1 MTRRLVVGSILG
13 GIVLFVWSAIAWM
26 LIPWPGE
33 PLHSFANEDAVA
45 QVITANAPGS
55 GNYLL
60 PNEPKRTAGMSDEQ
74 YKAAKLVAMDKMI
87 VGPMIFMA
95 VRLEPMGSM
104 GKLMVV
110 DFLSRIVLA
119 LIATFLLMQTSG
131 LSYAGR
137 VAFVTAIGVTIFLGG
152 SFEQWNWFSFSNAYL
167 LMEFG
172 GTVIGWILAALVIAK
187 VVTGKPARAHAR

>member
-1 MTRRLVVGSILG
+1 MTRQLVLGSILG

-33 PLHSFANEDAVA
+33 PFRSFANEDAVA
-45 QVITANAPGS
+45 QTLTANAPRS

-60 PNEPKRTAGMSDEQ
+60 PNEPKRTAGMTDEQ
-74 YKAAKLVAMDKMI
+74 YKAVKQAAMEKMSR
-87 VGPMIFMA
+87 GPMMFMA

-104 GKLMVV
+104 AKLMAI
-110 DFLSRIVLA
+110 DFLSEIVLA

-172 GTVIGWILAALVIAK
+172 GTVIGWLLAALVIAK